1 MMKSLLI
8 FTLSLISGPVGC
20 VVTGY
25 TGGSI
30 IIISDLKWDFRY
42 IRYICKKERT
52 SCTDIIR
59 TDTTKN
65 SVQEGRF
72 MLYEN
77 TGGFVTVLI
86 RGLEPQDA
94 GTYRMGVGSWLSTDV
109 TLTATNDSCCPGP
122 KTMHAFP
129 GQNISII
136 SNYPA
141 VYDRHYKYI
150 MKLDN
155 GSVLNDIVDTH
166 TQSQNNRFSI
176 SDDRNAKVLG
186 LSISNVTEADD
197 GVYLCGVFNRM
208 NSVEYFSFFTEIQLH
223 VRAKSW
229 TEISSDRKN
238 FTEAPIEISSES
250 AYFSHSNIIIII
262 IISVCVCVTL
272 LLTGGFTLLMIYKL
286 RQKGTQG
293 SRPSSQD
300 NGHASSV
307 YENDLPNLPPYENL
321 NMKMRSNHQNLDS
334 STNQSDSTYQTL
346 DPLTNQ
352 SDSGYMSLSNT
363 TDQSHSHYQCLN
375 PRTQMLRPPEIAV
388 CCICHQECLF

>member
-77 TGGFVTVLI
+77 TRGFVTVLI

-136 SNYPA
+136 SNYPV

-229 TEISSDRKN
+229 TEISSDRTN
-238 FTEAPIEISSES
+238 FKSSS
-250 AYFSHSNIIIII
+250 TMIIIII
-262 IISVCVCVTL
+262 VCVCVAL
-272 LLTGGFTLLMIYKL
+272 LLIGGFTLMAYKM
-286 RQKGTQG
+286 RHMRTQD
-293 SRPSSQD
+293 SAPSSKD
-300 NGHASSV
+300 NEQVHPGQCIYEEIDQTTHVSATDTELYMDVTSHSPDTQISSTV
-307 YENDLPNLPPYENL
+307 PPPQE
-321 NMKMRSNHQNLDS
+321 QNLTYTTVSFQKNPDDAAITFRKEE
-334 STNQSDSTYQTL
+334 STTEYATVQHTSTV
-346 DPLTNQ
+346 
-352 SDSGYMSLSNT
+352 
-363 TDQSHSHYQCLN
+363 
-375 PRTQMLRPPEIAV
+375 E
-388 CCICHQECLF
+388 